1 MLLFNYRGI
10 NSQSAYCENDKNK
23 ADLLIFYGIKE
34 IVTST
39 V

>member
-1 MLLFNYRGI
+1 MLFFNDRRI

-34 IVTST
+34 RVTST